1 MFDLDYILHNC
12 VMNLTESYIAK
23 VKVTIDLQ

>member
-1 MFDLDYILHNC
+1 MFDLDYILYNY
-12 VMNLTESYIAK
+12 VINLTESYIAK